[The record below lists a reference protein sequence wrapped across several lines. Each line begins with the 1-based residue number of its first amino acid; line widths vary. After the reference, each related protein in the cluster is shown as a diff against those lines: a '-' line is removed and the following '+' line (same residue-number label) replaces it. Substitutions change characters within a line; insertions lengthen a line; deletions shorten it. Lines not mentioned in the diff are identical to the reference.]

1 MGKSVLVSGVAIA
14 LVLLVLLSGAS
25 AAEGPTVDLSATP
38 AEVAVGDPVT
48 VTVTYSWPKG
58 WLVEKVPDPG
68 EDFHATFVTD
78 APPPQETTTAE
89 GIRRVVRLT
98 IAATR
103 SGAWALPRPSFT
115 ANGPTGPVTAQAPVV
130 VVQVGTEASPPKLP
144 EALPLRIR
152 PPFVAQS
159 AARWW
164 WLAGAAVAL
173 ILVIGWLVRRRAAAV
188 ESLPPATIF
197 GREIEQ
203 LSTVR
208 DPRELSAGLSM
219 AVRRYMAAIW
229 SFDALGSTVREIAAR
244 QSGISSSGE
253 RFQDLVRVLQQLD
266 DVRWAA
272 GDLTREQVALH
283 LSAAT
288 TQVAQIEAER
298 ASAAAAAAGVN
309 GSASGSS
316 SAGGSSSGNST
327 SSHSTSSSSTGGS
340 RSTSGSSASGRA
352 PSGTTSGSAA
362 SGPAGAP

>member
-1 MGKSVLVSGVAIA
+1 MGKFVQLSGPVHA
-14 LVLLVLLSGAS
+14 LLLQLLLVLSAGATAGN
-25 AAEGPTVDLSATP
+25 AAEGPTVDLSAIP

-58 WLVEKVPDPG
+58 WLVEKIPDPG

-78 APPPQETTTAE
+78 APPPQETATAE
-89 GIRRVVRLT
+89 GVRRVVRLT

-103 SGAWALPRPSFT
+103 SGAWALPRPAFT
-115 ANGPTGPVTAQAPVV
+115 ASGPTGPVTAQAPVV

-164 WLAGAAVAL
+164 WLAGVAGAL

-188 ESLPPATIF
+188 ESLPPAMIF

-203 LSTVR
+203 LATVR

-244 QSGISSSGE
+244 QSGITSSGE

-266 DVRWAA
+266 DVRWSA
-272 GDLTREQVALH
+272 GDLTREQVTLH

-288 TQVAQIEAER
+288 TLVAQIEAER
-298 ASAAAAAAGVN
+298 VLAAAAAAGVN
-309 GSASGSS
+309 GSAPGNPS
-316 SAGGSSSGNST
+316 GGSSS
-327 SSHSTSSSSTGGS
+327 SSSLTSSSSTGGS

-352 PSGTTSGSAA
+352 PSGTTSGSA
-362 SGPAGAP
+362 GAP